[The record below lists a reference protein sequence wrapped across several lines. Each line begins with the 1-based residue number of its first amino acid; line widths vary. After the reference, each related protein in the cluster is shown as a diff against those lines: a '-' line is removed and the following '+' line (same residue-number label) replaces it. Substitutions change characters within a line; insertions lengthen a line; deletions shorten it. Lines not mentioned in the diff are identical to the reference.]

1 MSIAN
6 MEKQMFA
13 LKFAAKDLERQSKKC
28 EKLEKEEKVKIKKA
42 IAKGNMAGAQIH
54 AENSIRNK
62 SQALNYLRMA
72 ARVDA
77 VASKVQSAVQQR
89 KVTSSMAGIVRNLD
103 SALKS
108 MDTSKIVTLMDKF
121 ETQFEDLDVQ
131 SSLMESTM
139 SSTTATSVPQDSVNA
154 LMGQVAD
161 EAGLE
166 LKMDLPSSHQSTVGV
181 STDTVSADQDQLS
194 QRLARLRNS

>member
-1 MSIAN
+1 
-6 MEKQMFA
+6 MEKQLFA
-13 LKFAAKDLERQSKKC
+13 LKFAAKDMERQSKKC
-28 EKLEKEEKVKIKKA
+28 EKMEKDEKVKIKKA

-77 VASKVQSAVQQR
+77 VACKVQGAVQQR
-89 KVTSSMAGIVRNLD
+89 KVTQSMSGVVRNLET
-103 SALKS
+103 ALKS
-108 MDTSKIVTLMDKF
+108 MDMGKMAALMDKF

-131 SSLMESTM
+131 SSVMEQTM
-139 SSTTATSVPQDSVNA
+139 SDTTATSVPQDKVAA

-166 LKMDLPSSHQSTVGV
+166 LNMELPGAHTSSAVGA
-181 STDTVSADQDQLS
+181 SETATSDQDQLS
-194 QRLARLRNS
+194 QRLAKLRNS

>member
-1 MSIAN
+1 MSIAT

-13 LKFAAKDLERQSKKC
+13 LKFAVKDMERQSKRC
-28 EKLEKEEKVKIKKA
+28 EKLEKEEKLKIKKA
-42 IAKGNMAGAQIH
+42 IQKGNMAGAQIH

-89 KVTSSMAGIVRNLD
+89 KVTQSMAGVVRNLD

-108 MDTSKIVTLMDKF
+108 MDMGKMAQLMDKF

-131 SSLMESTM
+131 SSLMEQSM
-139 SSTTATSVPQDSVNA
+139 SDTTATSVPQDKVNA
-154 LMGQVAD
+154 LMGEVAD

-166 LKMDLPSSHQSTVGV
+166 MKLDLPSSHQSAVGV
-181 STDTVSADQDQLS
+181 STDTVAADQDQLS

>member
-6 MEKQMFA
+6 MEKQLFA
-13 LKFAAKDLERQSKKC
+13 LKFAAKDMERQSKKC
-28 EKLEKEEKVKIKKA
+28 EKMEKEEKVKIKKA

-77 VASKVQSAVQQR
+77 VASKVQGAVQQR
-89 KVTSSMAGIVRNLD
+89 KVTQSMAGVVRNLE
-103 SALKS
+103 SALKA
-108 MDTSKIVTLMDKF
+108 MDMTKMAALMDKF

-131 SSLMESTM
+131 SSVMEQTM
-139 SSTTATSVPQDSVNA
+139 SDTTATSVPQDKVTA
-154 LMGQVAD
+154 LLGQVAD

-166 LKMDLPSSHQSTVGV
+166 LNMELPGAHTTTAASETAST
-181 STDTVSADQDQLS
+181 DQDQLS
-194 QRLARLRNS
+194 QRLAKLRNS